1 MNFDPPREI
10 VPSVLVLD
18 DDAHFRVLLASLI
31 KTTGVKVLEARNARD
46 ADQVLLEQRPSLA
59 IVDYRLPGMDGMEWI
74 TKIREQGNNIPL
86 VFLTGTWCDAK
97 TFNRLRSLLRVS
109 LILQKPIVPDLF
121 LEQIEF
127 LLPQVQM
134 QIPTDVHPP
143 ALQSDQNEESAQ
155 DADTELTE
163 IDADNIAEDSY
174 EVLKAERE
182 RDFLS
187 EQAHQHE
194 EEEEAERLA
203 RTQAD
208 QQNSNLVEERSAAT
222 QVVPETDPLTSIG
235 PGASGTRMPAMRPAN
250 TPYGKDAMRM
260 SNSRM
265 PAFGTAAASERSAD
279 GETRP
284 EFEKIALS
292 RNDQIETSI
301 IRGEECVVNEQ
312 LVASRQKIDVERAL
326 KVARA
331 AYAKSLPEKVEELAK
346 AVADF
351 KADCFNSAKLDEV
364 AQLAHRFKGTAGSLG
379 FPEVGKA
386 AANIEQFLLAGTT
399 GGATL
404 DDNLWRR
411 IENSVKLC
419 AEIAESSAILSQ
431 ASSAGKSDIVL
442 RRVLLVGPYES
453 FAGLSKELAKNEIGE
468 SQLVDDLS
476 AAVAL
481 CTKQRFDCA
490 LIDMSQM
497 PFEDALTE
505 IEKARQNHF
514 FRALPFAF
522 VTEDVWPDDILLYLG
537 AEFNLV
543 GNHDPVSVSVAVES
557 LLALRDTTKAR
568 VLTVDDDVVLTGFI
582 SGTLLSQGLA
592 VHALNEPNLV
602 LEALE
607 EFEPDLVLV
616 DVVMPGVSG
625 YDICRL
631 MRSTERFAKLPIIFL
646 TSKSSP
652 EGRAAAFRAGG
663 NDLIAKPILTEELL
677 SRVRS
682 RLEVSQALKER
693 AGINERSGLISR
705 GAFLN
710 SVSKFIE
717 TAKVKGAPFSLALL
731 AIENFQEIALASGFA
746 AQDKLFQELTSIVQA
761 RFRLGDIR
769 AQWSD
774 GCIAVSLFGHDHET
788 AAAAVQYLQQE
799 FSRRCGES
807 TDNGS
812 KNRRIRFGVAE
823 LLIDGVTAGSLVECA
838 YQRLMVGR

>member
-1 MNFDPPREI
+1 
-10 VPSVLVLD
+10 
-18 DDAHFRVLLASLI
+18 
-31 KTTGVKVLEARNARD
+31 
-46 ADQVLLEQRPSLA
+46 
-59 IVDYRLPGMDGMEWI
+59 
-74 TKIREQGNNIPL
+74 
-86 VFLTGTWCDAK
+86 
-97 TFNRLRSLLRVS
+97 
-109 LILQKPIVPDLF
+109 
-121 LEQIEF
+121 
-127 LLPQVQM
+127 VQM

-187 EQAHQHE
+187 EQAHQR

-222 QVVPETDPLTSIG
+222 QVAPETDPSTSIG

-301 IRGEECVVNEQ
+301 IRGEEGVVNEQ

-505 IEKARQNHF
+505 IEKARQNQF

-543 GNHDPVSVSVAVES
+543 GNHDPVSVCVAVES

-705 GAFLN
+705 VAFLN

-788 AAAAVQYLQQE
+788 AAAAVQYLQEE

-838 YQRLMVGR
+838 YQRLMVGQ